1 MKELLKSTYKAVPFK
16 RPLFS
21 VLRLLPVPHSIYQHL
36 HFRGPVRV
44 HVDCEHSFKIQHY
57 GFAHENELF
66 WAGIEGCW
74 EKSSLEVWSQLAR
87 RSQVIFDIGANSGIY
102 SLVAKCVHPEATVI
116 GFEPVRQ
123 LHHRF
128 LKNCEMNDFDIEA
141 VPAAVSD
148 HDGSTRIFLPTG
160 MDHFYSAS
168 LNSDF
173 ISNICS
179 NTSEEVRVVRLS
191 SFIEEHKIDRL
202 DLVKIDVETFEPQVL
217 RGMGKYLSAFKPAIF
232 IEILTDEIALE
243 IEALVSNLGYIYF
256 DFDEVTG
263 PRRIDRIGKS
273 SKFNILMITLERARE
288 VGLVVE
294 EKSANPNVPDS
305 GGSFLDATFSGGAL
319 SVVKLLTGF
328 FRSKYVALSV
338 GLAGVGLIS
347 QGTQLQLLLCT
358 LGTLGISTAI
368 VNVYNDPKLTPVEKE
383 QCLRTAL
390 TVQLGSAFAWLVFSL
405 WKLQGIA
412 TFSGAS
418 SDEARLFIPVLLS
431 LPMMV
436 AVVGYLDPILIA
448 TGRYK
453 DWVRVSI
460 VSGIL
465 GFVSFMILVGTL
477 GISGA
482 FYGLLSTPV
491 ISMICY
497 LTVFRGLQKKS
508 TTGPLFPGLFR
519 FGFSLK
525 MFRTFLKISF
535 VTLLPAILSYFLM
548 LALRGKLVSLLGAEA
563 NGLQQ
568 VPFAMTA
575 YLTPFLTNALWG
587 RLQPMVSATGDSP
600 LARKELGFVLRFT
613 LIATT
618 AFATGMMVFSAFFVR
633 FAYSSQFLPAT
644 RLVPFQLTGDFF
656 YFLAFP
662 LSIYF
667 LGISRLR
674 DYLLGWLV
682 YYAGYALFCW
692 ALIPRLG
699 LLALPM
705 GYIAASVIGSTFTFG
720 WYLSKTS
727 IADRRQTLR
736 VFVPC
741 LIAVLGQVF
750 LTTTDV
756 SSYLRFAV
764 FFGTASGGAFYL
776 FRKQLAAGGFR
787 SLFNRLV
794 DRLGQ
799 EC

>member
-1 MKELLKSTYKAVPFK
+1 MKELLKSTYQAVPFK

-44 HVDCEHSFKIQHY
+44 HVDREHSFKIQHY

-66 WAGIEGCW
+66 WAGLEGCW

-116 GFEPVRQ
+116 GFEPVKQ
-123 LHHRF
+123 LHLRF
-128 LKNCEMNDFDIEA
+128 QKNCEMNDFDIET

-148 HDGSTRIFLPTG
+148 HDGLTRIFLPTDS
-160 MDHFYSAS
+160 DHFYSAS

-179 NTSEEVRVVRLS
+179 NTVKGEEVRVVRLA

-202 DLVKIDVETFEPQVL
+202 DLMKIDVETFEPQVL
-217 RGMGKYLSAFKPAIF
+217 RGMGKYLSAFKPALF
-232 IEILTDEIALE
+232 IEILTDEIAFE
-243 IEALVSNLGYIYF
+243 IEALVSGLDYIYF

-263 PRRIDRIGKS
+263 PRRIDRISKS
-273 SKFNILMITLERARE
+273 SKFNILMITPERAE
-288 VGLVVE
+288 EIGLVVV
-294 EKSANPNVPDS
+294 EKSTNPNLPDS
-305 GGSFLDATFSGGAL
+305 GRSFLNATFSGGAL

-368 VNVYNDPKLTPVEKE
+368 VNVYNDPKLTAVEKE

-405 WKLQGIA
+405 WKLHGIA

-418 SDEARLFIPVLLS
+418 SGEARLFIPVLLS

-482 FYGLLSTPV
+482 FYGLLSTPA
-491 ISMICY
+491 ISMVCY
-497 LTVFRGLQKKS
+497 LIVFRGLQKKS

-535 VTLLPAILSYFLM
+535 VTLLPAALSYFLM

-568 VPFAMTA
+568 VPFAITA

-613 LIATT
+613 LIATA
-618 AFATGMMVFSAFFVR
+618 AFATGMMVFSSFFVR

-682 YYAGYALFCW
+682 YYAGYAAFSW

-699 LLALPM
+699 LLALPV
-705 GYIAASVIGSTFTFG
+705 GYIAASVIGAVITLS

-727 IADRRQTLR
+727 IADRRQTLT

-741 LIAVLGQVF
+741 LIVVLGQAA
-750 LTTTDV
+750 LTTTEV
-756 SSYLRFAV
+756 SSYLRFV
-764 FFGTASGGAFYL
+764 IFLGTALSGAFYL

-787 SLFNRLV
+787 NLFN
-794 DRLGQ
+794 RLGQ